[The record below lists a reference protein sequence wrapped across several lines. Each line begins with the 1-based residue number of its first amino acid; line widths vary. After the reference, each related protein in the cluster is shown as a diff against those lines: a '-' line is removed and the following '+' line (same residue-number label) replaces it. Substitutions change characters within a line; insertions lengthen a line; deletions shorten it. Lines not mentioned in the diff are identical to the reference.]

1 MTKKT
6 LQLIATV
13 ALAAGFGFTT
23 VTANA
28 DDTTTT
34 PDPTTTHATV
44 GLTAANGG
52 GAGSI
57 KLVAAPDITF
67 GDKDSTA
74 ADKSATITGAKQSI
88 NALSFTT
95 VAAKDNPLENLDSS
109 DIAVVNA
116 GSEDPWTVTVQAAD
130 FVKTG
135 DTSTKLLGA
144 KIHFDGA
151 AVTQN
156 NPIDGTNLGDATVK
170 PAEANNA
177 TVTAGSAGET
187 ILSAT
192 AGNGIGTWMNRLTTN
207 TNLEIAGGN
216 VAGSYTSELTW
227 TIGDTPSTQA

>member
-28 DDTTTT
+28 DDTATT

-57 KLVAAPDITF
+57 KLVAAPDIQF
-67 GDKDSTA
+67 GDANATDK
-74 ADKSATITGAKQSI
+74 KSATITGAKQSI
-88 NALSFTT
+88 KALSFTT

-130 FVKTG
+130 FVKDG

-144 KIHFDGA
+144 KIHFDGN

-156 NPIDGTNLGDATVK
+156 NPIEGTNLGDATVK

-177 TVTAGSAGET
+177 TVTAGNAGET

-192 AGNGIGTWMNRLTTN
+192 AGNGIGTWMNRLTTD